1 MRHRMLWAVAILAL
15 GVSLCGALA
24 SRAGTPVPRLFE
36 PVLEP
41 RHEVRNLDHQAVV
54 RSRLVRLDPNS
65 LAAVEA
71 VRLNLFDD
79 VEVTAAL
86 TRVERRSATQFTWF
100 GDLEGIP
107 FGQAILVVE
116 GTSLAGHVAF
126 PGGIYE
132 IRDAGNGLHV
142 IQQIDQSRFPPESH
156 GVYVEVPPEGPRA
169 PEGFPEDDGSII
181 DVLVVYTPAAAAQS
195 YNIQSEIQ
203 LAVAE
208 TNQSYQNS
216 GITQR
221 INLVHAEQVS
231 YTESGSFCGSGAND
245 LDRLQN
251 PSDGYLDSVQPMR
264 NSYCADETVL
274 IVETGDACGCAFY
287 TSSPSA
293 GFAENAYAV
302 VMRSCATGYY
312 SFGHEMGHN
321 MGAAHDWYVTPGDP
335 PTSYNHGYVNTSAHW
350 RTVMAYNNQC
360 SDLGFDCTRIQYW
373 SNPNLT
379 YGGAALGVPQG
390 SANAS
395 DNHASLNNSAYVV
408 SNWRNSATC
417 GGGCSLTCTATV
429 PSTGTVGSSV
439 SFSATSTPVGCSGSP
454 SYAWVFGDGATST
467 SQNATH
473 TYSASG
479 TYNWGLTVTVGS
491 TTCTKSGSIVIS
503 GGGGC
508 TVTCTATVPS
518 SGTVGASVSFSSTST
533 ATGCTGSPTYSW
545 TFGDG
550 ATSASQ
556 NATHAYSSAG
566 TYTWTLTVNVGG
578 TTCSRSGSIVVTG
591 GGGSGVLVTWS
602 APAPGGA
609 NPPQNVTA
617 TRTAADG
624 LQLIKQPWESLSTM
638 RIERLSGIEGGF
650 VALSFEERA
659 EATVT
664 ESEPNGC
671 ITVVGGSDPYQT
683 LQSGDTLY
691 GSVQASDTAGCL
703 YIDHTSVQEYLEDLY
718 ALVIT
723 QSATYTFTL
732 SFGGS
737 SDLDVYLI
745 GISGGL
751 SLLNPWCGSERCGAE
766 CYNPEAFTASLAP
779 GTYVLAVNMAT
790 AYMCSGASLSDTN
803 YTLTIVGGS
812 SGPVLQGYNVYR
824 ATTDT
829 DGAYSQVG
837 PTLGAS
843 TLTYTDTTAPA
854 SGTLYYRVRAL
865 YDTGLSGW
873 SNTAT
878 VGGGG
883 SCTVTCSASAP
894 SSANTGV
901 SVAFTGSATASGCS
915 GSPSYLWS
923 FGDGATSTSQNAT
936 HAYASANTYSW
947 TFTATA
953 GGQSCTRT
961 GSIVVSSPVTPPSVT
976 AMQKLG
982 NPFRIKAYGSN
993 LQPGIRV
1000 FIDGVEW
1007 GNVTWKSPTQLVLKG
1022 GSSLKA
1028 VVPKYATVHF
1038 RFLNPDGGEM
1048 SGTWGWP

>member
-1 MRHRMLWAVAILAL
+1 MSKRAVWHVSILAL

-24 SRAGTPVPRLFE
+24 AWAGAPIQRLFE
-36 PVLEP
+36 PAVGLAREA
-41 RHEVRNLDHQAVV
+41 RNLDHPAVV
-54 RSRLVRLDPNS
+54 RSRLVRVDPCA
-65 LAAVEA
+65 LAGVEV
-71 VRLNLFDD
+71 VRLNLFAD
-79 VEVTAAL
+79 VEVTAVL
-86 TRVERRSATQFTWF
+86 TRMEHRSGTQFTWF

-126 PGGIYE
+126 PGGVYE
-132 IRDAGNGLHV
+132 IRDAGGGLHV
-142 IQQIDQSRFPPESH
+142 VQEIDQSRFPPESH
-156 GVYVEVPPEGPRA
+156 GVYVDVPQEPPRA
-169 PEGFPEDDGSII
+169 SAGVPEDDGSII
-181 DVLVVYTPAAAAQS
+181 DVLVVYTPAAAAAS
-195 YNIQSEIQ
+195 SNITAEIQ
-203 LAVAE
+203 LAIAE

-221 INLVHAEQVS
+221 VNLVHAEQVS
-231 YTESGSFCGSGAND
+231 YTETGTLCGGGAND
-245 LDRLQN
+245 LDRLKN
-251 PSDGYLDSVQPMR
+251 PSDGYLDSVPPMR
-264 NSYCADETVL
+264 NTYCADETVL
-274 IVETGDACGCAFY
+274 IVGSGDACGCAYY

-293 GFAENAYAV
+293 GFSESAYAV
-302 VMRSCATGYY
+302 VERSCATGYY

-321 MGAAHDWYVTPGDP
+321 MGAQHDWYVTPGDP
-335 PTSYNHGYVNTSAHW
+335 PGSFNHGYVNTTARW

-360 SDLGFDCTRIQYW
+360 SDAGFNCTRIQYW

-379 YGGAALGVPQG
+379 YGGAPLGVPQG
-390 SANAS
+390 SSNAA

-408 SNWRNSATC
+408 SNWRNSASC
-417 GGGCSLTCTATV
+417 GGGCSLTCTATA

-439 SFSATSTPVGCSGSP
+439 SFSATATPVGCTGSP
-454 SYAWVFGDGATST
+454 AYAWSFGDGATSS

-473 TYSASG
+473 AYTAAG
-479 TYNWGLTVTVGS
+479 TYTWGLTVTVGS
-491 TTCTKSGSIVIS
+491 TTCTKSGTIVIS

-508 TVTCTATVPS
+508 TVTCAATVPS
-518 SGTVGASVSFSSTST
+518 SGTAGASVSFSSTST
-533 ATGCTGSPTYSW
+533 ATGCTGSPSYSW

-550 ATSASQ
+550 ATSSSQ
-556 NATHAYSSAG
+556 NATHAYSAAG

-617 TRTAADG
+617 VRTAADAPG
-624 LQLIKQPWESLSTM
+624 PWKQPRESAPSLAIESLA
-638 RIERLSGIEGGF
+638 GF
-650 VALSFEERA
+650 ARSPVGKPAFEARA
-659 EATVT
+659 EATVS

-691 GSVQASDTAGCL
+691 GAALTSDLGGCL
-703 YIDHTSVQEYLEDLY
+703 YIAHTSGNEYLEDLF
-718 ALVIT
+718 ALSIGS
-723 QSATYTFTL
+723 SATYTFTL
-732 SFGGS
+732 SYGGS
-737 SDLDVYLI
+737 ADLDLYLI
-745 GISGGL
+745 GLDGGL
-751 SLLNPWCGSERCGAE
+751 HLLNPTCGSEPCGAT
-766 CYNPEAFTASLAP
+766 CSNPETFSVPLTV
-779 GTYVLAVNMAT
+779 GTYVLGVNLAVV
-790 AYMCSGASLSDTN
+790 YLCSAPVDTN
-803 YTLTIVGGS
+803 YTLTITGGS

-843 TLTYTDTTAPA
+843 TLSYTDTAAPA
-854 SGTLYYRVRAL
+854 TGTLYYRVRAL

-883 SCTVTCSASAP
+883 SCTVTCTASAP
-894 SSANTGV
+894 TSANTGV

-936 HAYASANTYSW
+936 HAYSTSGTYNW
-947 TFTATA
+947 TFTASA

-982 NPFRIKAYGSN
+982 NPFRIKAFGSN

-1007 GNVTWKSPTQLVLKG
+1007 GNVTWKSPTQLILKG
-1022 GSSLKA
+1022 GASLKA
-1028 VVPKYATVHF
+1028 VVPKYTTHTF